1 MANAGLG
8 FRQRRMV
15 VIEYYIECDSA
26 AFEYIHTY
34 LGNVVTI
41 KCHNIAHRYISITV
55 LVVRCRC
62 ISAVQQ

>member
-26 AFEYIHTY
+26 AFEYIP
-34 LGNVVTI
+34 
-41 KCHNIAHRYISITV
+41 R
-55 LVVRCRC
+55 
-62 ISAVQQ
+62 